1 MTLTMPS
8 VAIPVAMP
16 RATLLP
22 TLNLREPPF
31 RRPRRPRRAP
41 STVRRHGPPS
51 RPCFPPASVYAD
63 QRRVPR
69 GVFSQDQPRINP
81 SPQAH
86 LSLEQ
91 DLLDSYVPI
100 LIFVL
105 IVLGLVGALVTLSFV
120 LGPTKPHRRK
130 LAPYESG
137 IIPDTPAVRR
147 LSVRFYLTAMLFI
160 IFDVEAVFFYPW
172 AVLLRQLKWFGLIEM
187 LVFIGILLVALAH
200 IWKKGG
206 LDWE

>member
-1 MTLTMPS
+1 
-8 VAIPVAMP
+8 
-16 RATLLP
+16 LL
-22 TLNLREPPF
+22 E
-31 RRPRRPRRAP
+31 
-41 STVRRHGPPS
+41 
-51 RPCFPPASVYAD
+51 
-63 QRRVPR
+63 
-69 GVFSQDQPRINP
+69 
-81 SPQAH
+81 
-86 LSLEQ
+86 
-91 DLLDSYVPI
+91 SYVPL

-105 IVLGLVGALVTLSFV
+105 IVLGLIGALVTLSFV
-120 LGPTKPHRRK
+120 LGPSKPHRTK

-187 LVFIGILLVALAH
+187 LVFIGILFVALAY

-206 LDWE
+206 LDWD

>member
-1 MTLTMPS
+1 M
-8 VAIPVAMP
+8 
-16 RATLLP
+16 
-22 TLNLREPPF
+22 
-31 RRPRRPRRAP
+31 
-41 STVRRHGPPS
+41 
-51 RPCFPPASVYAD
+51 
-63 QRRVPR
+63 
-69 GVFSQDQPRINP
+69 
-81 SPQAH
+81 
-86 LSLEQ
+86 LE
-91 DLLDSYVPI
+91 SYVPL

-105 IVLGLVGALVTLSFV
+105 IVLGLIGALVTLSFV
-120 LGPTKPHRRK
+120 LGPSKPHRTK

-187 LVFIGILLVALAH
+187 LVFIGILFVALAY